1 MANELNDLDSLFK
14 QFAKK
19 AEAEAAKHH
28 RRPDIPENK
37 SMKFMQIYLMAMIMM
52 FGLMW
57 PSAMALYWAINSLVN
72 IIKTLVVQKIIDKNN
87 A

>member
-1 MANELNDLDSLFK
+1 MIILLAIYIKCLYPTWKNYD
-14 QFAKK
+14 
-19 AEAEAAKHH
+19 

-37 SMKFMQIYLMAMIMM
+37 SMKFMQIYMMAMIMM
-52 FGLMW
+52 FGLVW

-87 A
+87 ENKKGAR

>member
-1 MANELNDLDSLFK
+1 MELDGCIYYYL
-14 QFAKK
+14 
-19 AEAEAAKHH
+19 
-28 RRPDIPENK
+28 PDIPENK
-37 SMKFMQIYLMAMIMM
+37 SMKFMQIYMMATIMM

-87 A
+87 ENKKGAR